1 MAQPALDAPAGS
13 MLPGLS
19 AHGEIAAEMDDLG
32 LAPEPRALPRSSA
45 RSGRR
50 YPNGELVAQLGDLR
64 LVSEVAA
71 PPWDS
76 TTRTE
81 PMRSTRRRDGPSE
94 EPDSTADRTVS
105 RQSETSSSAVSS
117 PRTASARLH
126 PHGDTSDSECE
137 DSGKTSKPSNSMPGR
152 SANGNA
158 KPSKQPGGS
167 SIKKKLK
174 TAGIVAGVAVVAGA
188 AAVVA
193 APIALAAVGFTS
205 SGVAAGS
212 MAAAYQATLGGVI
225 AKGSVFAVL
234 QSCGAAGIPATA
246 QAMVAAGGATVGGG
260 IATVSQKFA
269 DWKQAKDSRKGTD
282 GRGGSGGINTGAE
295 AKACKGA
302 NGEEGA
308 KGTGKGSRLKNEK
321 DNCTENGV
329 ESDRKNV
336 KSSDAEG
343 QETCRQ
349 NQKNEE
355 VAGKQ

>member
-174 TAGIVAGVAVVAGA
+174 TAGIVV
-188 AAVVA
+188 
-193 APIALAAVGFTS
+193 
-205 SGVAAGS
+205 GVAAGRINC
-212 MAAAYQATLGGVI
+212 AYGRDCKHSPPYGLKRWCLRCYKKYI
-225 AKGSVFAVL
+225 FNYNKKICEEL
-234 QSCGAAGIPATA
+234 W
-246 QAMVAAGGATVGGG
+246 
-260 IATVSQKFA
+260 
-269 DWKQAKDSRKGTD
+269 WKP
-282 GRGGSGGINTGAE
+282 E
-295 AKACKGA
+295 YC
-302 NGEEGA
+302 
-308 KGTGKGSRLKNEK
+308 
-321 DNCTENGV
+321 
-329 ESDRKNV
+329 
-336 KSSDAEG
+336 
-343 QETCRQ
+343 ETCNFFRTI
-349 NQKNEE
+349 EE
-355 VAGKQ
+355 CRYKCIGPQRNLSWLPKWFG